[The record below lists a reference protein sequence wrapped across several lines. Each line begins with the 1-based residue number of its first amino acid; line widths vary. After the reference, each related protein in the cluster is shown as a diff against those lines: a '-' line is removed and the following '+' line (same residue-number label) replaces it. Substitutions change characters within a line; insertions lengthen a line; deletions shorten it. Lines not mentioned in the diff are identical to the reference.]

1 MYLMVYILCRP
12 NLENTPLCVER
23 VECEVHLA
31 MDLGVR
37 LRGQFE
43 QAIVDVVPQIPV
55 TLGGGLV
62 LLGQKTSLIGNGNS
76 AQSIDK
82 I

>member
-1 MYLMVYILCRP
+1 MADVLCRP